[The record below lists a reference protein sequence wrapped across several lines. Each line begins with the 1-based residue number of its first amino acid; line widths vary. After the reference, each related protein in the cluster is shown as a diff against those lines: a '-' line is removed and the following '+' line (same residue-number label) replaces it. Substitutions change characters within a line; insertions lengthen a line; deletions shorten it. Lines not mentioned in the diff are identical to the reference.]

1 MKIKHTYDRDFTKR
15 FMESEWFELIL
26 LHLSHKKLPK
36 MSRQKQDLMF
46 IDSMKKIL
54 KYLNKK

>member
-1 MKIKHTYDRDFTKR
+1 MKIKKIYDKDFAKL

-26 LHLSHKKLPK
+26 LHLSHKKLPE

-46 IDSMKKIL
+46 VNSMKKIL